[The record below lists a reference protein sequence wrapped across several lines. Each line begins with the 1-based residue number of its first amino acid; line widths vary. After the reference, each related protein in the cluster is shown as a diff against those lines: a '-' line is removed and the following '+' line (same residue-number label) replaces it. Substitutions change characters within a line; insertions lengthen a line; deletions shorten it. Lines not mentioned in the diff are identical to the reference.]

1 MELNFMETSP
11 SKKQRDALFL
21 PFMQIPTGHHHVAE
35 ALMDNFQQVNRN
47 MKCQKVDI
55 LAYSFGS
62 VERVISSTYL
72 TAIKVLPQ
80 AYHWIYDQMA
90 YKKVTKRKRQ
100 LLYEVL
106 FSYFF
111 KRLMKENETEIL
123 FCTHALPSNIASMLK
138 QKGKLDA
145 ITVNVYTDYFVN
157 RIWGMEGIDYHI
169 VPSRLVKL
177 FLMRNGVKE
186 NRIFVT
192 GIPVH
197 AAFHEKVE
205 QQTNRQDIRVL
216 VTGGSLGVGAMD
228 KLIPSNPSSENL
240 HYYVLCGKNNVLYE
254 KLITKRNP
262 NVTPLPY
269 IENKKEMNRLYDQ
282 VDAVLTK
289 PGGVTVSESLM
300 KRKVLFIY
308 DALPGPE
315 KVNVEQLKQLELII
329 PLNIQEDSV
338 ENQIMGYFSDKD
350 RQEQFKMKIDDY
362 HQSLDKKTMNEILDE
377 IISTS

>member
-1 MELNFMETSP
+1 METSP
-11 SKKQRDALFL
+11 SKKKRDALFL
-21 PFMQIPTGHHHVAE
+21 PFMQIPTGHHHVAD
-35 ALMDNFQQVNRN
+35 ALMDHLQQMNQN

-55 LAYSFGS
+55 LAYSFGGLES
-62 VERVISSTYL
+62 VISSIYL
-72 TAIKVLPQ
+72 TAIKSLPD
-80 AYHWIYDQMA
+80 AYHWIYDRLA

-106 FSYFF
+106 FTYFF
-111 KRLMKENETEIL
+111 KRMIKENGSEVL
-123 FCTHALPSNIASMLK
+123 FCTHSLASNIASALK

-157 RIWGMEGIDYHI
+157 RIWGLNWIDYHI
-169 VPSRLVKL
+169 VPSTPVKL
-177 FLMRNGVKE
+177 FLMRHGVKE

-197 AAFHEKVE
+197 AAFHKKTERRTDPK
-205 QQTNRQDIRVL
+205 DISVL
-216 VTGGSLGVGAMD
+216 VTGGSLGVGALD
-228 KLIPSNPSSENL
+228 KLVPSNPSSKNL
-240 HYYVLCGKNNVLYE
+240 HYYVLCGKNDELYQ
-254 KLITKRNP
+254 KLRHKRNP
-262 NVTPLPY
+262 NVTPFPY
-269 IENKKEMNRLYDQ
+269 IENKEEMNRVYDQ

-315 KVNVEQLKQLELII
+315 KVNVEQLKRLGLVTPINTEKNSI
-329 PLNIQEDSV
+329 
-338 ENQIMGYFSDKD
+338 ENQITTYFSDKD
-350 RQEQFKMKIDDY
+350 RQARFEEKIEDY
-362 HQSLDKKTMNEILDE
+362 HQSLETKTMNEILTE